1 MKTMCELSSRK
12 DGIEV
17 EGFEGGG
24 GHHLDGEA
32 LMDKFVVL
40 MQWSY

>member
-17 EGFEGGG
+17 EGFERG